1 MNIDDAL
8 AEELQLQ
15 EAILFSAFQEM
26 IIQDTDDDD
35 SIGNL
40 ILIGQ
45 DQGQESKKPFSVA
58 DHGESSSPSPL
69 TMTTT
74 TGGGGAGEFYC
85 SICMETVP
93 GALKFS
99 VSPCLHA
106 FCVCCIGQYVAAKIG
121 ENTADVRCPDP
132 GCGGG
137 VEPESCRG
145 VVPSEVLDRWGL
157 LLCEAAIVARRLHCP
172 FRDCSEPLLADADGE
187 GGGVAE
193 AECPSCHR
201 LFCARCM
208 VPWHDGVGC
217 EEFQELGE
225 DERGRE
231 DVMVRRLAG
240 RERWQRCP
248 QCRMYV
254 EKSEGC
260 MFMKCRAAGE
270 GPPDMSANVDLDAKR
285 LVPLK
290 AWGRCRGCWSSSS
303 SYPRNEFVKT
313 NTDYIEKGEYSGGDR
328 PVRSRVGKMAPTGM
342 KFDLVKFDGSGNFG
356 LWQTK
361 VKDLLAQQGVSKA
374 LKGEKPA
381 KMEDD
386 DWKEMQLQAAA
397 TIRLC
402 LSDQEGADLTAHV
415 NVFNQLVTDFM
426 KMDVEVD
433 DEDKAIVLL
442 CSLPESYEHVVTT
455 LTYGKKTIKTKDITS
470 ALLARDQ
477 MRKNKEGETSQAEG
491 LLVKEDHVGHKLGD
505 DTSYPAVGVRE
516 VNIKLEDGGEHVL
529 QGVRHV
535 PGLKRNLI
543 SLETLHEEGLIFR
556 GNRNR
561 KTMEIMKDKTTVMT
575 GEKVESHLYKLR
587 GCTVAGGV
595 QEGAVARIA
604 IVFGGGG
611 SGAYSSG
618 GLR

>member
-106 FCVCCIGQYVAAKIG
+106 FCVCCISQYVAAKIG

-303 SYPRNEFVKT
+303 SYPRSKMVWQWRRLRSSSASFSKSLGKLLRVT
-313 NTDYIEKGEYSGGDR
+313 GE
-328 PVRSRVGKMAPTGM
+328 
-342 KFDLVKFDGSGNFG
+342 
-356 LWQTK
+356 
-361 VKDLLAQQGVSKA
+361 
-374 LKGEKPA
+374 
-381 KMEDD
+381 
-386 DWKEMQLQAAA
+386 
-397 TIRLC
+397 
-402 LSDQEGADLTAHV
+402 
-415 NVFNQLVTDFM
+415 
-426 KMDVEVD
+426 
-433 DEDKAIVLL
+433 
-442 CSLPESYEHVVTT
+442 
-455 LTYGKKTIKTKDITS
+455 
-470 ALLARDQ
+470 
-477 MRKNKEGETSQAEG
+477 AE
-491 LLVKEDHVGHKLGD
+491 
-505 DTSYPAVGVRE
+505 
-516 VNIKLEDGGEHVL
+516 
-529 QGVRHV
+529 GVRHV

-543 SLETLHEEGLIFR
+543 LLETLHEEGLIFR

-561 KTMEIMKDKTTVMT
+561 KTMEIMKGKTTVMT
-575 GEKVESHLYKLR
+575 GENVESHLYKLR